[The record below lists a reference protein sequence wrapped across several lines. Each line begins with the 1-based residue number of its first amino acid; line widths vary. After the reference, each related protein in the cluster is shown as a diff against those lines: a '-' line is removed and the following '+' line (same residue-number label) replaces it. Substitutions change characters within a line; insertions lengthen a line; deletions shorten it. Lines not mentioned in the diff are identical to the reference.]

1 MEQLEKRKVGAL
13 QRIQELYRLGD
24 SEYLEAAEPVEK
36 ESTIKA
42 ESKSPTPEQVDRYG
56 NIRDDVGLLN
66 MGFYKISKDL
76 SLQKE
81 SNSFRLGKKLIGRD
95 DLSKYIKESVF
106 SPMTNE
112 PEKDQQL
119 LSERELSR
127 IEKWKHMCTIHFES
141 GNQLHSFPI
150 TKKLIQRT
158 MKGIPDC
165 WRSIAWWSFLM
176 NDCPDPDLVNYYYEL
191 CDKICEY
198 DVQID
203 LDVPRTAATHFL
215 FRKRYNG
222 GQRLLFRVLHS
233 VALYLPQVGYVQG
246 MASIAATLLIYY
258 PEEIAFIMMVNMLQR
273 RGMGDLFSCGFDVLL
288 NAFDNLK
295 SELQYLPSGKHL
307 SNIGAEPSAF
317 ATRWYLTIFHQCV
330 PFHTQLRIWDLLFL
344 LGGNEGQTIR
354 LLQASSLALIR
365 GMWDTL
371 MDADFEIVMQAL
383 SGIIP
388 IQNDDA
394 YLARIQHYWQ
404 KMPSELAMKK

>member
-1 MEQLEKRKVGAL
+1 MEQSKNLKISTL

-24 SEYLEAAEPVEK
+24 YQYLEAAEAIDKKSTSVPERKSFSPEK
-36 ESTIKA
+36 I
-42 ESKSPTPEQVDRYG
+42 DRYG
-56 NIRDDVGLLN
+56 NYRNDMGLVN
-66 MGFYKISKDL
+66 VGFYKVTKDL
-76 SLQKE
+76 SLDKE
-81 SNSFRLGKKLIGRD
+81 SSTFRLGKKLIGRD
-95 DLSKYIKESVF
+95 DLSKYIKESIF
-106 SPMTNE
+106 SPLTE
-112 PEKDQQL
+112 ELEKDRKL

-127 IEKWKHMCTIHFES
+127 IEKWKQMCTIHFES
-141 GNQLHSFPI
+141 GNQLHSFRI
-150 TKKLIQRT
+150 TRKLIQRT
-158 MKGIPDC
+158 FKGIPDC

-176 NDCPDPDLVNYYYEL
+176 DDVPDSNLINHYYDL
-191 CDKICEY
+191 CDQICEY

-233 VALYLPQVGYVQG
+233 IALYLPHVGYVQG

-258 PEEIAFIMMVNMLQR
+258 TEELAFIMMVNLLER
-273 RGMGDLFSCGFDVLL
+273 RGMSSLFSSGFEVLL
-288 NAFDNLK
+288 KAFDDLK
-295 SELQYLPSGKHL
+295 EELQYLPSGRHL

-354 LLQASSLALIR
+354 LLQASSLALVR

-371 MDADFEIVMQAL
+371 MDADFEVVMQAL
-383 SGIIP
+383 SGVIP
-388 IQNDDA
+388 IRNDDA
-394 YLARIQHYWQ
+394 YLARIEHFWQ
-404 KMPSELAMKK
+404 KMPSEAASKN